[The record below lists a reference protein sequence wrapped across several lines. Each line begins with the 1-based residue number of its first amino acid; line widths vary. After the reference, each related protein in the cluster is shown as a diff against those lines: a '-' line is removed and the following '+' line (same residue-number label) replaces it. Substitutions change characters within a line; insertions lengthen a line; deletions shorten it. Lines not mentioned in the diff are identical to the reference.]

1 MPLAS
6 ATVTAYTIAAVL
18 LGVLTRRNL
27 ASLRYRRPSEA
38 DRPLPSSTRWVPPVS
53 ALAAALVSW
62 CAMPNQWRSLLVATP
77 LLAAG
82 PWLAAVDID
91 VRRLPDRVLLPVAGF
106 TLVAIVALAAIDPP
120 VLLRALGCGFAGFAI
135 YFALHLVSGGSIG
148 FGDVKLAGVVGL
160 VAGFH
165 GLATVWWSFLA
176 GPLLCVAWAVLTR
189 RGLRDRVAFGPW
201 LVAGLLVALVLT

>member
-1 MPLAS
+1 
-6 ATVTAYTIAAVL
+6 
-18 LGVLTRRNL
+18 
-27 ASLRYRRPSEA
+27 
-38 DRPLPSSTRWVPPVS
+38 
-53 ALAAALVSW
+53 
-62 CAMPNQWRSLLVATP
+62 MPNQWRSLLVATP

-82 PWLAAVDID
+82 PWLAAVDAD
-91 VRRLPDRVLLPVAGF
+91 LEGF
-106 TLVAIVALAAIDPP
+106 PIGCSCRSPGSPWFAIVALAATHPP
-120 VLLRALGCGFAGFAI
+120 LLLRALGCGFAGYAI

-176 GPLLCVAWAVLTR
+176 GPLLCLAWAAPTR

-201 LVAGLLVALVLT
+201 LVAGLLVRLALT